1 VNEDLS
7 DFRAS
12 IDNDEGLQSKRKL
25 LVMVCIT
32 FLALN
37 VTGATLEEANTFLFK
52 IKFTNYIGLS
62 YLFLATI
69 FFLTI
74 RYYSYAQDH
83 HSKLQSYWSKRLI
96 SNYRILHYS
105 HEDDDPKGLL
115 GNAIDI
121 YIRDEPGITTPK
133 YCVSGI
139 FKRSISYT
147 SQGFDETGVQC
158 YFTKYIALNN
168 FSKTWKTYHYLL
180 LLWYELLYQLE
191 ATFKYRENLDLLAPY
206 LLSTVA
212 ILSFIFKIEIL
223 NFLQHGT

>member
-1 VNEDLS
+1 MKEELS

-37 VTGATLEEANTFLFK
+37 LTGATLEEANTFLFK

-62 YLFLATI
+62 YLFLVTI
-69 FFLTI
+69 IFLTI

-83 HSKLQSYWSKRLI
+83 HSKLYNYWSQRLI
-96 SNYRILHYS
+96 ENYRILHYNR
-105 HEDDDPKGLL
+105 EDDDPKGLL
-115 GNAIDI
+115 GNAIDV
-121 YIRDEPGITTPK
+121 YVRDEPGISRPK

-147 SQGFDETGVQC
+147 SRGFDEAGEEC
-158 YFTKYIALNN
+158 YFTTYIALYN
-168 FSKTWKTYHYLL
+168 FGEKWRFHNYLW
-180 LLWYELLYQLE
+180 LLWYELTYQFE

-206 LLSTVA
+206 LLSAIA
-212 ILSFIFKIEIL
+212 ILSFLFKFEIL
-223 NFLQHGT
+223 NILQHGT